1 MISFVHE
8 KFQTIAIGRS
18 DGHFGPTDFCV
29 GIAAAFVSCQSNQEI
44 LPSTCEKG
52 IA

>member
-1 MISFVHE
+1 VHE
-8 KFQTIAIGRS
+8 KIQTFAFGLS

-29 GIAAAFVSCQSNQEI
+29 GIAAAFVSRQSNQEI